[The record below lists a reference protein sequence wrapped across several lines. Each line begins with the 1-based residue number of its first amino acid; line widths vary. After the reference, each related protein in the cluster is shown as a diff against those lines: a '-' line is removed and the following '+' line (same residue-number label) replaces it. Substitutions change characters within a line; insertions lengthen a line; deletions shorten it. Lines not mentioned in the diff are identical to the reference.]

1 MYHNY
6 YFTSNKYTK
15 GANKP
20 YMSDLV
26 SIIIPVY
33 KVEKYLAQC
42 IESVLSQDYS
52 NIEVILVDDG
62 SPDKCGLICD
72 EFAKKDSRITVI
84 HKQNEGLSS
93 ARNSGIDIAKGKYIS
108 FIDSDDYISEKYI
121 STMINEFSDNNTDLV
136 ICSYYYVYSHEH
148 NTDSLRLSRQNN
160 HTKEMFSGMDL
171 ITNRFTN
178 LRVHYTVS
186 TNKLYKTELFNHT
199 RFEKGVLHEDEFIY
213 RSIME
218 QCKQVVVIDEPLYYY
233 RQRTDSI
240 MSNYSV
246 KNFEY
251 NLIWMSREID
261 YYKSQKMY
269 ETLLTLEHLLCH
281 EYTLYKKDLDKNAK
295 RKHYHTLVTAMKDIS
310 SSKHFSPIT
319 RLHYFC
325 ERLWFVLR
333 LYV

>member
-108 FIDSDDYISEKYI
+108 YIDSDDYISDKYI

-136 ICSYYYVYSHEH
+136 ICSYYYVYS
-148 NTDSLRLSRQNN
+148 N
-160 HTKEMFSGMDL
+160 
-171 ITNRFTN
+171 
-178 LRVHYTVS
+178 
-186 TNKLYKTELFNHT
+186 
-199 RFEKGVLHEDEFIY
+199 
-213 RSIME
+213 
-218 QCKQVVVIDEPLYYY
+218 
-233 RQRTDSI
+233 
-240 MSNYSV
+240 
-246 KNFEY
+246 
-251 NLIWMSREID
+251 
-261 YYKSQKMY
+261 
-269 ETLLTLEHLLCH
+269 
-281 EYTLYKKDLDKNAK
+281 
-295 RKHYHTLVTAMKDIS
+295 
-310 SSKHFSPIT
+310 
-319 RLHYFC
+319 
-325 ERLWFVLR
+325 
-333 LYV
+333 